1 MDVATAFGLLFGL
14 TCVVWSISSSP
25 GGLVFINVP
34 AMAIT
39 VGGMTAAMFIHFPF
53 KQVSPIFSV
62 MKKTLFYSLPGEQD
76 LIQKM
81 VNFSAVCRRDGALS
95 LEKHLADAGDSF
107 LVKAMRLVID
117 GQTPE
122 VIEDQLGIEIQYLQ
136 ERHSDGKKLLEFMGA
151 SAPAWGMIG
160 TLIGLVQM
168 LGALE
173 DPSKIGAGMATAL
186 ITTFYGA
193 FLANLVF
200 LPLAGKLGIRSKKEA
215 TLRQMMVEGAMGI
228 SRGESPTAVR
238 ERLQSFISVKHREE
252 VRPNV

>member
-1 MDVATAFGLLFGL
+1 MDIATAFGLLFGL
-14 TCVVWSISSSP
+14 TCVVWSITSAP
-25 GGLVFINVP
+25 GSLVFINVP

-39 VGGMTAAMFIHFPF
+39 LGGMLSATFIHFSL
-53 KQVSPIFSV
+53 KQVKSIVPV
-62 MKKTLFYSLPGEQD
+62 LRKTFFNRLPGEQD

-81 VNFSAVCRRDGALS
+81 VNYSAICRRDGALS
-95 LEKHLADAGDSF
+95 LEKQLPDAGDSF

-122 VIEDQLGIEIQYLQ
+122 VIEDQLGLEIQYLQ

-160 TLIGLVQM
+160 TLIGLIQM
-168 LGALE
+168 LGALD

-200 LPLAGKLGIRSKKEA
+200 LPLAGKLGTRSKTEA
-215 TLRQMMVEGAMGI
+215 ILRQMMVEGAMGI
-228 SRGESPTAVR
+228 SRGESPTAIR

>member
-1 MDVATAFGLLFGL
+1 MDIATAFGLLFGL
-14 TCVVWSISSSP
+14 TCVVWAITSSP
-25 GGLVFINVP
+25 GSLVFINVP

-39 VGGMTAAMFIHFPF
+39 VGGMLAATFIHFSL
-53 KQVSPIFSV
+53 KQVTSIASV
-62 MKKTLFYSLPGEQD
+62 LKKTFFNRLPAEQD

-81 VNFSAVCRRDGALS
+81 VNFSAICRRDGALS
-95 LEKHLADAGDSF
+95 LEKHLPDAGDSF

-160 TLIGLVQM
+160 TLIGLIQM
-168 LGALE
+168 LGALD
-173 DPSKIGAGMATAL
+173 DPSKIGSGMATAL

-200 LPLAGKLGIRSKKEA
+200 LPLAGKLGTRSKKEA
-215 TLRQMMVEGAMGI
+215 LLRQMMIEGAMGI
-228 SRGESPTAVR
+228 SRGESPTAIR

>member
-1 MDVATAFGLLFGL
+1 MDIATGFGLLFGL
-14 TCVVWSISSSP
+14 ACVVWSISSSP
-25 GGLVFINVP
+25 GGIVFINVP

-39 VGGMTAAMFIHFPF
+39 IGGMTAATFIHFSL
-53 KQVSPIFSV
+53 KQVTSIVSV
-62 MKKTLFYSLPGEQD
+62 MKKTLFCRVPAEQE

-81 VNFSAVCRRDGALS
+81 VNFSAICRRDGALS
-95 LEKHLADAGDSF
+95 LEKHLPDAGDSF

-136 ERHSDGKKLLEFMGA
+136 ERHSDGKNLLEFMGA

-160 TLIGLVQM
+160 TLIGLIQM
-168 LGALE
+168 LGALD
-173 DPSKIGAGMATAL
+173 DPSKIGGGMATAL

-193 FLANLVF
+193 FLANLIF
-200 LPLAGKLGIRSKKEA
+200 LPLAGKLGTRSKKEA
-215 TLRQMMVEGAMGI
+215 RLRQMMVEGAMGI

-238 ERLQSFISVKHREE
+238 ERLQSFISVRHREE

>member
-1 MDVATAFGLLFGL
+1 MDVATAFGMLFGL
-14 TCVVWSISSSP
+14 TCVVWSIMSTP
-25 GGLVFINVP
+25 GGLVFINFP
-34 AMAIT
+34 SMAIT
-39 VGGMTAAMFIHFPF
+39 IGGMIAATLIHFPF
-53 KQVSPIFSV
+53 KQVSPVFSV
-62 MKKTLFYSLPGEQD
+62 IKKTLFYRMTGEQD

-81 VNFSAVCRRDGALS
+81 VNFSAICRRDGALS
-95 LEKHLADAGDSF
+95 LEKHLPDASDSF

-122 VIEDQLGIEIQYLQ
+122 AIEDQLGIEIQYLQ
-136 ERHSDGKKLLEFMGA
+136 ERHSDGKKLLEFMGS

-160 TLIGLVQM
+160 TLIGLIQM

-173 DPSKIGAGMATAL
+173 DPSKIGSGMAVAL

-193 FLANLVF
+193 FLANLIF

-215 TLRQMMVEGAMGI
+215 ILRQMMVEGAMGI
-228 SRGESPTAVR
+228 SRGESPMAIR
-238 ERLQSFISVKHREE
+238 ERLQSFISAKHREE